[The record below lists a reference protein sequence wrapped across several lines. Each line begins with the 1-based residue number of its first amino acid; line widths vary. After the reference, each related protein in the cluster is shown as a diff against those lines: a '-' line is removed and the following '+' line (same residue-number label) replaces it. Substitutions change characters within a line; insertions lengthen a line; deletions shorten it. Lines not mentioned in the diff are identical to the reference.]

1 MCFRNFENTVW
12 DGTKCCFRNFRNSF
26 YNDCLIYLLKTVTKC
41 CFRNFRNTFIKVV
54 SDFSQRRSKN
64 TASELSETIFLYK
77 LRLFQIS
84 PKNGHK
90 VLSVA
95 SKISETSK
103 KYSVY
108 ALSRVKTIKLSH
120 WCQETVLNSVI
131 AWVIATAF
139 AGNLDFVRSSERP
152 YIKTDSVT
160 WLRGSGA

>member
-1 MCFRNFENTVW
+1 MLLQKFPKHFYKGCFRFL
-12 DGTKCCFRNFRNSF
+12 S
-26 YNDCLIYLLKTVTKC
+26 KTVKKY
-41 CFRNFRNTFIKVV
+41 R
-54 SDFSQRRSKN
+54 
-64 TASELSETIFLYK
+64 SELSETIFLYK

-131 AWVIATAF
+131 AGVIATAF
-139 AGNLDFVRSSERP
+139 AGNLDFVRSGERP